1 MLHHRAYGLGVTAL
15 DVVVV
20 DDAKPM
26 QSILRSIL
34 LNAHVGRVRTFD
46 GAEAAMQAML
56 VEPPHLLITDWN
68 MHPTDGLTL
77 VRSMRRRRMGQ
88 VALVPAIMITA
99 HPTRGLVEEAL
110 QAGTHFV
117 IAKPVSPATLM
128 KRIDFVL
135 KDARGFSLL
144 DDEKTVVLEGQTERV
159 ASERKR
165 WAAGYAQQALK
176 LGAVAKGFREA
187 AQGKAETPAAEA
199 PKPAAP
205 TEPGELVLD
214 PATIKPT
221 MRDLETTN
229 VGLKD
234 QATRLGGFA
243 PVGGR
248 KTGDKPK
255 KPAVGLGGAPGQPTR
270 PGA

>member
-1 MLHHRAYGLGVTAL
+1 MLHHRAYGLAVTAL

-34 LNAHVGRVRTFD
+34 VNAHVARVRTYD
-46 GAEAAMQAML
+46 GAEAAMQAMM

-68 MHPTDGLTL
+68 MQPTDGLTL

-88 VALVPAIMITA
+88 VALIPAIMITA
-99 HPTRGLVEEAL
+99 HPTRALVEDAL
-110 QAGTHFV
+110 KTGTHFV

-135 KDARGFSLL
+135 KDPRGFELL
-144 DDEKTVVLEGQTERV
+144 DDEKTVVLQGQTERTV
-159 ASERKR
+159 TQRRAETYTRH
-165 WAAGYAQQALK
+165 ALK
-176 LGAVAKGFREA
+176 LDAIAEDYREA
-187 AQGKAETPAAEA
+187 TAGPGAAKSGNPGTPVQTVPEISVNIADLKA
-199 PKPAAP
+199 
-205 TEPGELVLD
+205 
-214 PATIKPT
+214 T
-221 MRDLETTN
+221 MRDLEATN
-229 VGLKD
+229 TGLKD
-234 QATRLGGFA
+234 QMGRLGGFA

-248 KTGDKPK
+248 RPVV
-255 KPAVGLGGAPGQPTR
+255 KPAPSTKVASPPPGQPSR